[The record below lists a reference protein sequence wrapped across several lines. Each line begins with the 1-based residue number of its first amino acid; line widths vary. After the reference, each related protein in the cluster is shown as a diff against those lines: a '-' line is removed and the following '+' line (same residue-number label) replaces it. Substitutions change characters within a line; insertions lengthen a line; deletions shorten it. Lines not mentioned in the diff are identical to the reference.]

1 MRRKGLSVNAPIPRD
16 WIVHCKSVGHGEKAL
31 VYLGRYLYRG
41 VLPEKN
47 ILSDQDGMVTF
58 RTRDNTGQEMIQN
71 ISGAEFLW
79 MLLSHVLPK
88 RFRRARD
95 YGLLHGNSVG
105 LLQVVQLL
113 LRVVLPEPCRP
124 KPKPPICCPQCGGV
138 MEVVVVRVRE
148 VVGQELS

>member
-1 MRRKGLSVNAPIPRD
+1 MGLSVNAPIPRD

-31 VYLGRYLYRG
+31 VDLGRYLYRG
-41 VLPEKN
+41 VLPEQN
-47 ILSDQDGMVTF
+47 ILSDRDGMLTF
-58 RTRDNTGQEMIQN
+58 RTRDNAGQEMIQN

-79 MLLSHVLPK
+79 MLLGHVLPK

-113 LRVVLPEPCRP
+113 LRVVLPEPWRP
-124 KPKPPICCPQCGGV
+124 KPKPPIFCPQCGGV
-138 MEVVVVRVRE
+138 MEVVAVRVRE
-148 VVGQELS
+148 IRPQLS